1 MLKALLDTR
10 LAEHL
15 DKAETRSHIE
25 HLGGAPLEQI
35 KQNLARAE
43 ANLEKHY
50 TSFHYSLVKLKYPNI
65 ADIKDKT
72 MKTLTDILENT

>member
-25 HLGGAPLEQI
+25 CLGGTSLERI

-43 ANLEKHY
+43 AD
-50 TSFHYSLVKLKYPNI
+50 P
-65 ADIKDKT
+65 
-72 MKTLTDILENT
+72 ENTAQASTTA

>member
-1 MLKALLDTR
+1 MLKALLGTR

-25 HLGGAPLEQI
+25 CLGGAPLERT
-35 KQNLARAE
+35 KQNLARAGSRPR
-43 ANLEKHY
+43 NHY
-50 TSFHYSLVKLKYPNI
+50 SSSHYSLVKLKCPSL
-65 ADIKDKT
+65 ADIKGKT